1 MFKSIVEFE
10 LCCTDRGKGEGMKAV
25 KAEEMNWSR
34 ATKAGS
40 SSLAIVI
47 LCNNSF
53 SRGLKLKGQRCL
65 FLSEGASSRVY
76 LSLALFACACSFGP
90 FHKQEETSAFFN

>member
-1 MFKSIVEFE
+1 M
-10 LCCTDRGKGEGMKAV
+10 
-25 KAEEMNWSR
+25 EEMNWST

-76 LSLALFACACSFGP
+76 LSLALFVGP
-90 FHKQEETSAFFN
+90 FHKQKETSSAFFNWAQVV